1 MDKYVIRG
9 GVPLHGSVRIGG
21 AKNAILPMLAAV
33 ILNGGESRLIDVPV
47 LRDVNIMTEILQDIG
62 ATTEFQTDKATGIN
76 SLLVDT
82 SGVNSFIVPEDLMR
96 EMRSSVVLMGAL
108 LGRFHRARVSY
119 PGGCAIGPRPIDLHL
134 KGLRAMGANFSE
146 AHGYIDAEATELHG
160 ADIHLD
166 FPSVGATENLMMAA
180 ALANGVTVIHNAAKE
195 PEITDLQNFL
205 NSMGA
210 SIKGAGTDVIRIEGS
225 KRLHAVEHGIIP
237 DRIEAGTLMVAA
249 AITGGDI
256 ILENIIPEH
265 MEAVMAKLREA
276 GVQITEEKDRVRI
289 IGERP
294 IRAVDFKTMPY
305 PGFPTD
311 MQAQSMALMTLCDG
325 ISVITENIF
334 ENRFKQADEL
344 RRMGADI
351 RIQSRSAIIRGVSR
365 LTGAVVETTDLRA
378 GAALVLAALAAEG
391 TSRIENIFHI
401 DRGYDRFEAKLQA
414 LGADIKRV

>member
-1 MDKYVIRG
+1 MDKYVIHG

-33 ILNGGESRLIDVPV
+33 ILNAGESRLVDVPF
-47 LRDVNIMTEILQDIG
+47 LRDVNVMTEILQDIG
-62 ATTEFQTDKATGIN
+62 AVTEMETGKATGVN
-76 SLLVDT
+76 SLTVDT
-82 SGVNSFIVPEDLMR
+82 RGVNSFTVPEDLMR
-96 EMRSSVVLMGAL
+96 EMRSSIVLMGAL
-108 LGRFHRARVSY
+108 LGRFHRTRVSY

-134 KGLRAMGANFSE
+134 KGLRAMGVNFTE
-146 AHGYIDAEATELHG
+146 AHGYIDAETKRLHG

-180 ALANGVTVIHNAAKE
+180 VLAEGATVIHNAAKE

-210 SIKGAGTDVIRIEGS
+210 SVKGSGTDVIRIEGS
-225 KRLHAVEHGIIP
+225 KRLHDVEHSIIP
-237 DRIEAGTLMVAA
+237 DRIEAGTFMAAA
-249 AITGGDI
+249 AITGGDVTI
-256 ILENIIPEH
+256 ENVIPEH
-265 MEAVMAKLREA
+265 VEAVMAKLREA
-276 GVQITEEKDRVRI
+276 GVRIIEEKDHIRI
-289 IGERP
+289 IGGRP
-294 IRAVDFKTMPY
+294 IKAIDFKTMPY

-344 RRMGADI
+344 QRMGADI
-351 RIQSRSAIIRGVSR
+351 RIQGRSAIIRGVGR
-365 LTGAVVETTDLRA
+365 LTGAVVETNDLRA

-401 DRGYDRFEAKLQA
+401 DRGYDHFEVKLQA
-414 LGADIKRV
+414 LGAEIKRV